1 MFPSLN
7 SGETDVFA
15 FTAFLKPGLHSII
28 IYDPIEKLYFK
39 KTIVI
44 EVNPNEEKMVVSDHM
59 LDELKLELRMEKQ
72 KEVNSFDAW
81 EPDQVPLSRE
91 R

>member
-1 MFPSLN
+1 MY
-7 SGETDVFA
+7 A

-28 IYDPIEKLYFK
+28 IYDPVEKLYFK

-44 EVNPNEEKMVVSDHM
+44 EVNPNEEKMVVSDNM
-59 LDELKLELRMEKQ
+59 LDELKLELRMAKQ
-72 KEVNSFDAW
+72 MEVNCFDVW

-91 R
+91 RLDFKMSNRLK